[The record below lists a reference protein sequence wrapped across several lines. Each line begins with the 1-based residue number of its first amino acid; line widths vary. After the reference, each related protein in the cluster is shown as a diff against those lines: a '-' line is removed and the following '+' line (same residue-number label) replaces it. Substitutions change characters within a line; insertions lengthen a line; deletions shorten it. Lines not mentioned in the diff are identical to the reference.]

1 MASKSTKPANNMLTP
16 ANYVIL
22 QAMLTGKYLRAS
34 ITNEKRDQLE
44 KDVGFGN
51 FDPTMKK
58 LEEMGVVIGYAPILS
73 EKGKKL
79 LEAMKLIYGT
89 NSSTDEK
96 DASVAELLEP
106 M

>member
-1 MASKSTKPANNMLTP
+1 MASKASKVSNRMLTR
-16 ANYVIL
+16 ANYAIL

-34 ITNEKRDQLE
+34 ITNKNLDQLE

-51 FDPTMKK
+51 FAITMKK

-79 LEAMKLIYGT
+79 LEAMKLIYGA

-96 DASVAELLEP
+96 DASVEELLEP